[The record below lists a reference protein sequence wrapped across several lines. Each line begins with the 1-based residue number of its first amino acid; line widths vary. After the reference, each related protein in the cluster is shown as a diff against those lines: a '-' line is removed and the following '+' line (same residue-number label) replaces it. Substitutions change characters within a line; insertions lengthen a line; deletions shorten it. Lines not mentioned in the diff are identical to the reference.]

1 MTRLRPSR
9 SLLASLLALGV
20 LAGPAVGCETA
31 SPPAAGT
38 PPAPPSASQVVASA
52 ARSTPAPTAAPAPA
66 KPADNAVVIG
76 ERQTFRSSTMGEE
89 RTILVY
95 TPPSYKRGKAVY
107 PVVYLLDGDG
117 HFHHTTGL
125 IQFLADNRR
134 APEMIVV
141 GVANTDRSRDLSPT
155 PDKDYPSSG
164 GGGKFLSFLKDEL
177 RTRIEGAYR
186 TAPYR
191 ILIGHSLGGLFAVH
205 ALTTSPDAFNAYV
218 SIAPSLW
225 WDKELMRRQAE
236 ELFTKSPDLQSFLY
250 ITLGKEP
257 GRMADSN
264 KAFTAML
271 KAKAPKGLNWSF
283 TSMERE
289 NHVTI
294 PHRTTYDA
302 LEKLFAG
309 WEAPE
314 KLDNVKDLQAH
325 YEALSKK
332 FSFEIKIPENALN
345 NLGYQLMATRKDESL
360 AAFQLN
366 VKLYPESA
374 NVYDSLAE
382 AYEKSGNIAL
392 AKTNYDMAVRK
403 ATETADPSLSVFKQN
418 LERFTDKQKTAP
430 KAPAP

>member
-1 MTRLRPSR
+1 MTPLRPSR
-9 SLLASLLALGV
+9 SLPASLLALGL
-20 LAGPAVGCETA
+20 LAGPGVGCETA
-31 SPPAAGT
+31 SPPAGA
-38 PPAPPSASQVVASA
+38 PSAPPSASQVVASA
-52 ARSTPAPTAAPAPA
+52 APSTPAQAAAPAPA
-66 KPADNAVVIG
+66 KPADNAIVIG

-95 TPPSYKRGKAVY
+95 TPTSYKRSKAVY

-141 GVANTDRSRDLSPT
+141 GVANTDRTRDLTPT
-155 PDKDYPSSG
+155 PSKEQPGAG
-164 GGGKFLSFLKDEL
+164 GAGKFLSFLKDEL

-218 SIAPSLW
+218 SISPSLW
-225 WDKELMRRQAE
+225 WDNELMRRQAE

-257 GRMADSN
+257 GRMVDSN
-264 KAFTAML
+264 KAFTTML
-271 KAKAPKGLNWSF
+271 KAKAPKGLKWSF

-294 PHRTTYDA
+294 PHRTTHDA

-309 WEAPE
+309 WDAPE
-314 KLDNVKDLQAH
+314 ALDNVKALQAH
-325 YEALSKK
+325 YEALSKR
-332 FSFEIKIPENALN
+332 FSLDLKIPENALN
-345 NLGYQLMATRKDESL
+345 ALGYQLMATRKTESI
-360 AAFQLN
+360 AALQLN
-366 VKLYPESA
+366 VKLYPDSA

-382 AYEKSGNIAL
+382 VYEKSGQMDL
-392 AKTNYDMAVRK
+392 ARANYEMAVRK
-403 ATETADPSLSVFKQN
+403 ATETADPSVALFKQN
-418 LERFTDKQKTAP
+418 LDRFNKSNAAAKP
-430 KAPAP
+430 PAP